1 MKIELRVNAKINLFL
16 DILARLPS
24 GYHSLFMV
32 MQSVSLADNLM
43 LRENGC
49 GKIRLTCSEPEL
61 PTDEK
66 NIAYRAAQA
75 FLQVAGLEGR
85 GVDIHIEKNIP
96 FEAGLAGGSADGAGV
111 IVGLNELFS
120 TNFSSR
126 ELCDIGLKIGSD
138 VPFCI
143 MGGTM
148 LSQHTGGILS
158 PLPNLRECYVVLAK
172 PSSGVSTARAYGDFD
187 SAQFIYHPNKVGML
201 DAAANADFDGIC
213 RHAGNV
219 FEQTI
224 EVPERVR
231 IKSVMRRHNASL
243 AQMSGS
249 GPTVFGLFE
258 NEADAIKCR
267 DELKNSGLVKS
278 VHLCKTAP
286 TGMEIHK
293 TM

>member
-1 MKIELRVNAKINLFL
+1 MKIELRANAKINLFL
-16 DILARLPS
+16 DILAKLPS

-32 MQSVSLADNLM
+32 MQSVSLADTVTVQ
-43 LRENGC
+43 ENDSGMI
-49 GKIRLTCSEPEL
+49 KLTCSEPAL
-61 PTDEK
+61 PVDGK

-75 FLQVAGLEGR
+75 FLEKTGLQGR
-85 GVDIHIEKNIP
+85 GVDIHIGKNIP

-111 IVGLNELFS
+111 IVGLNKLFK
-120 TNFSSR
+120 THLTER
-126 ELCDIGLKIGSD
+126 EMCEIGLKIGSD

-143 MGGTM
+143 IGGTM

-158 PLPNLRECYVVLAK
+158 PLPELKSCYAVLAK
-172 PSSGVSTARAYGDFD
+172 PASGVSTARAYGDFD
-187 SAQFIYHPNKVGML
+187 SANYIYHPNKVGML
-201 DAAANADFDGIC
+201 DAAASGDFEAIC

-231 IKSVMRRHNASL
+231 IKSIMRRYGCSL

-258 NEADAIKCR
+258 DEKSASDCCGELEA
-267 DELKNSGLVKS
+267 SGLVRS
-278 VHLCKTAP
+278 VHLCKTADC
-286 TGMEIHK
+286 GVEIVSEE
-293 TM
+293 

>member
-1 MKIELRVNAKINLFL
+1 MKIELRANAKINLFL
-16 DILARLPS
+16 DILAKLPS

-32 MQSVSLADNLM
+32 MQSVSLADNVTVS
-43 LRENGC
+43 ENDC
-49 GKIRLTCSEPEL
+49 GKIRLTCSELKL

-66 NIAYRAAQA
+66 NIAYRAAQC
-75 FLQVAGLEGR
+75 FLQTAGLEGR

-148 LSQHTGGILS
+148 LSQHTGGVLS
-158 PLPNLRECYVVLAK
+158 PLPNISECYAVLAK

-201 DAAANADFDGIC
+201 DAAANGDFDGIC
-213 RHAGNV
+213 LHAGNV

-231 IKSVMRRHNASL
+231 IKSIMRRHNASL

-249 GPTVFGLFE
+249 GPTVFGLFKSE
-258 NEADAIKCR
+258 DDAAECR
-267 DELKNSGLVKS
+267 EELENSGLVKS
-278 VHLCKTAP
+278 VHLCKAAEN
-286 TGMEIHK
+286 GVEIVK
-293 TM
+293 KV

>member
-1 MKIELRVNAKINLFL
+1 MKIELRANAKINLFL
-16 DILARLPS
+16 DILAKLPS

-32 MQSVSLADNLM
+32 MQSVSLADNVTVS
-43 LRENGC
+43 ENDC
-49 GKIRLTCSEPEL
+49 GKIRLTCSELKL

-66 NIAYRAAQA
+66 NIAYRAAQC
-75 FLQVAGLEGR
+75 FLQAAGLEGR

-120 TNFSSR
+120 TNFSPR

-148 LSQHTGGILS
+148 LSQHTGGVLS
-158 PLPNLRECYVVLAK
+158 PLPNIRECYAVLAK

-201 DAAANADFDGIC
+201 DAAANGDFDGIC
-213 RHAGNV
+213 LHAGNV

-231 IKSVMRRHNASL
+231 IKSIMRRHNASL

-249 GPTVFGLFE
+249 GPTVFGLFKSE
-258 NEADAIKCR
+258 DDAAECR
-267 DELKNSGLVKS
+267 EELENSGLVKS
-278 VHLCKTAP
+278 VHLCKAAEK
-286 TGMEIHK
+286 GVEIVK
-293 TM
+293 KA

>member
-1 MKIELRVNAKINLFL
+1 MKIELRANAKINLFL
-16 DILARLPS
+16 DILARLQN

-32 MQSVSLADNLM
+32 MQSVSLADNITVS
-43 LRENGC
+43 ENDC
-49 GKIRLTCSEPEL
+49 GEIRLTCSEPEL
-61 PTDEK
+61 PTDRR
-66 NIAYRAAQA
+66 NIAFRAAEL
-75 FLQVAGLEGR
+75 FLQAAGLEGR

-120 TNFSSR
+120 ANFSPR

-158 PLPNLRECYVVLAK
+158 PLPNIGECYAVLAK

-187 SAQFIYHPNKVGML
+187 SAQFIYHPNKVAML
-201 DAAANADFDGIC
+201 DAAANGDFDGMC
-213 RHAGNV
+213 LHAGNV
-219 FEQTI
+219 FEQII

-231 IKSVMRRHNASL
+231 IKSIMRRHNASL

-249 GPTVFGLFE
+249 GPTVFGLFKSE
-258 NEADAIKCR
+258 SDAAECR
-267 DELKNSGLVKS
+267 DELERSGLVKS
-278 VHLCKTAP
+278 VHLCKTANKGVE
-286 TGMEIHK
+286 TVK
-293 TM
+293 